1 MDKDLTEIIII
12 MDRSGSMESV
22 ADDAIGGFNTFLKE
36 QQESKEGRCFMTYCQ
51 FDTNYE
57 IVHEALP
64 IADMKPLDR
73 ETFVPRG
80 GTALL
85 DAVGKTIYDVGR
97 RLKKTPKDKRPGNV
111 VVVILTDGEENSSR
125 GYTLDKVKEMIKRQ
139 SKDYDWTF
147 IFLGQ
152 GIDAFAAGHGM
163 GLDMSDPNVFV
174 GNMGA
179 GSRGQQA
186 AYFMAS
192 AAVVGTRHRKMHGM
206 SKGYTTGEKE
216 VFTSALSG
224 EASEADLDAVKGS
237 TSSDSTGDSSGA

>member
-1 MDKDLTEIIII
+1 MDKNLTEIIVVT
-12 MDRSGSMESV
+12 DRSGSMASV
-22 ADDAIGGFNTFLKE
+22 ADDAIGGFNTFLEE
-36 QQESKEGRCFMTYCQ
+36 QQKSEEGRCLLTYCQ
-51 FDTNYE
+51 FDTSYE
-57 IVHEALP
+57 VVHEALP
-64 IADMKPLDR
+64 IKDMKPLDSG
-73 ETFVPRG
+73 TFQPRG

-85 DAVGKTIYDVGR
+85 DAVGKTIDDVGR
-97 RLKKTPKDKRPGNV
+97 RLKKTPEDQRPGNV
-111 VVVILTDGEENSSR
+111 VMVILTDGEENSSR
-125 GYTLDKVKEMIKRQ
+125 GYSLDKVQEMIKRQ
-139 SKDYDWTF
+139 SSDYDWTF

-179 GSRGQQA
+179 GGQGQQA

-192 AAVVGTRHRKMHGM
+192 AAVVGTRNRVKRGL
-206 SKGYTTGEKE
+206 SKGYTVGEKE

-237 TSSDSTGDSSGA
+237 DSTSDSSSA